1 MNDSRSQDLSASID
15 GKLDQLRRE
24 INRTDQDI
32 LALLNRRA
40 ELCVAVGQVKSATDQ
55 TIFKPFREKEVLQ
68 QLIGNNT
75 GVLPEDHLRAIYRE
89 ILSSSRKLQR
99 PQKIVYLGPEGT
111 FSYFAG
117 VELLGSSSDFQACG
131 SLAEVFAAVA
141 GKRASLGIVPLENA
155 LYGSVGQ
162 NLDFFLKHPVFI
174 QAEIFCRISHYLMGA
189 GDGLDGIRAV
199 YSHARALE
207 QCAGWLD
214 ARLPG
219 AERVPVSSTAAAVG
233 KVADRRDTAA
243 IGHSKLADMSSLN
256 VLAAGIED
264 TPDNWTRFI
273 VIGPELP
280 RGSGRD
286 KTSMLF
292 TLPHQSGAL
301 ARVLAV
307 LAGSDINMKKLESR
321 AMKAD
326 QWQYLFFADVEC
338 DLGDDEYADLLRELA
353 ENCHTLKILGSY
365 PAGRY
370 MDDV

>member
-1 MNDSRSQDLSASID
+1 MDEAPPHTTGTPADRDLT
-15 GKLDQLRRE
+15 QLRRE
-24 INRTDQDI
+24 INRIDQEI

-40 ELCVAVGQVKSATDQ
+40 ELCVSVGRVKSATDQ

-99 PQKIVYLGPEGT
+99 PQKAVYLGPEGT

-117 VELLGSSSDFQACG
+117 VELLGGSTEFQSCG
-131 SLAEVFAAVA
+131 SLAEVFATVA
-141 GKRASLGIVPLENA
+141 AKRAALGIVPLESS

-162 NLDFFLKHPVFI
+162 NLDLFLKYPVYI
-174 QAEIFCRISHYLMGA
+174 QAEIYCRLSHFLMGA
-189 GDGLDGIRAV
+189 GRGLDGIRTV

-214 ARLPG
+214 AHLPEAG
-219 AERVPVSSTAAAVG
+219 RVPVSSTAAAVD
-233 KVADRRDTAA
+233 KVIEDKTLAA
-243 IGHSKLADMSSLN
+243 IGHSKLGDMNELN
-256 VLAAGIED
+256 ILASGID
-264 TPDNWTRFI
+264 DIPDNWTRFI
-273 VIGPELP
+273 VIGPESP

-286 KTSMLF
+286 KTSLLF
-292 TLPHQSGAL
+292 SLPHQSGAL
-301 ARVLAV
+301 ARVLTV

-353 ENCHTLKILGSY
+353 DNCHTLKILGSY

-370 MDDV
+370 MDEV